1 MGPEQIGLV
10 KESWKII
17 LPISEQAA
25 ELFHKKLFILN
36 PELKL
41 LFKGDMKEQ
50 GRKLM
55 VVLNTAVTGLEML
68 DVIIPVIQESGRR
81 HVHFGVKDKDYD
93 TVGEALLWALDE
105 SLGDDFTED
114 VKAAWLEIYTL
125 LANTMKEAASRVA

>member
-1 MGPEQIGLV
+1 M
-10 KESWKII
+10 
-17 LPISEQAA
+17 
-25 ELFHKKLFILN
+25 
-36 PELKL
+36 
-41 LFKGDMKEQ
+41 FKGDMKEQ

-105 SLGDDFTED
+105 SLGDNFTED
-114 VKAAWLEIYTL
+114 VKAAWLEVYTL